1 MKAKVYFILLVASLT
16 TNFILFDAVTGKE
29 SVINEQYQKIK
40 QLQKV
45 GETKVNTSIETY
57 CKLK

>member
-29 SVINEQYQKIK
+29 SVINEQHQKIK
-40 QLQKV
+40 QLQQVDESKANYEV
-45 GETKVNTSIETY
+45 ETY

>member
-1 MKAKVYFILLVASLT
+1 MKAKVYFILFVASLA

-29 SVINEQYQKIK
+29 SVINEQCQKIK
-40 QLQKV
+40 QLQQV
-45 GETKVNTSIETY
+45 DESKVNSDAETY